1 MSTRDNF
8 GIMRN
13 RYNYETV
20 QEIKLRAETMNMVVS
35 TSLWLGI
42 GPVTAGLMMIAL
54 FFINVY
60 SDLGFIAQS
69 VIFTPS
75 TLLILMGALSMVDIK
90 NVPVDTDTVGC
101 SEEFVREMWGNYF
114 TARKLWFPDA
124 AIKAYVM
131 SYAVPWLALL
141 IPGIDF
147 SAADF
152 LLIILF
158 MNLLFLGAYMVV
170 RVVFICNLIDAYK
183 RLQRVRAFCIF
194 QM

>member
-1 MSTRDNF
+1 
-8 GIMRN
+8 MRN

-42 GPVTAGLMMIAL
+42 GPITAGLMMIAL

-90 NVPVDTDTVGC
+90 NVPVDTDEVGC
-101 SEEFVREMWGNYF
+101 SEEFVREMWARYF
-114 TARKLWFPDA
+114 TVRKLLFPDA

-141 IPGIDF
+141 MPGIDF
-147 SAADF
+147 SAVDF